1 MSLLRPLLAALLVLA
16 ALLAAGVAAAAAP
29 RVLFIGNSFTFAAGT
44 ALRFW
49 RAGTVTDLNGEGTG
63 GVPALFKSFVQQAGL
78 DHEVYL
84 ETRGGSGLDWHLQH
98 RLALIDSRPWDRVV
112 MHGYSTLDAADP
124 GNPALLV
131 RSVRPLAEA
140 LRRRNADVTIYLM
153 ATWSRADQNYPAG
166 TPWHGKP
173 IAAMADDVRAGYDR
187 AAAGVP
193 GIAGVIP
200 VGQAWN
206 RAIAAGVADGNPYD
220 GIGAGL
226 LDLWGWDHYHASLH
240 GHYLQALV
248 IFGMLTG
255 RDPRTLGEAEC
266 SAFELGLSPG
276 QARALQQV
284 AFDELAQA
292 RVVTAM
298 PQPPAGAA
306 EPQRCALLQP
316 AGR

>member
-1 MSLLRPLLAALLVLA
+1 MSRTRPLLAALA
-16 ALLAAGVAAAAAP
+16 ALLMMMTAASAAP
-29 RVLFIGNSFTFAAGT
+29 SILFIGNSFTFAAGT
-44 ALRFW
+44 PLRFW
-49 RAGTVTDLNGEGTG
+49 RAGTVTDLNGEGIG
-63 GVPALFKSFVQQAGL
+63 GVPALVKSFVQQAGL

-98 RLALIDSRPWDRVV
+98 RLDLITSRRWDRVV
-112 MHGYSTLDAADP
+112 MHGYSTLDAGDP

-131 RSVRPLAEA
+131 RSVRQMAEA
-140 LRRRNADVTIYLM
+140 LRRRNADVGIYLM
-153 ATWSRADQNYPAG
+153 ATWSRADQTYPPG
-166 TPWHGKP
+166 TRWHGKP
-173 IAAMADDVRAGYDR
+173 IAAMADEVRAGYDR

-220 GIGAGL
+220 GIAAGQI
-226 LDLWGWDHYHASLH
+226 DLWGWDHYHASTH

-255 RDPRTLGEAEC
+255 RDPRTLGDAEC
-266 SAFELGLSPG
+266 SAFELGLARE

-292 RVVTAM
+292 RAVTAM
-298 PQPPAGAA
+298 PQPPSGAA
-306 EPQRCALLQP
+306 EPQRCAMLQP
-316 AGR
+316 GGR

>member
-1 MSLLRPLLAALLVLA
+1 MSPPRQLLAA
-16 ALLAAGVAAAAAP
+16 ALLLLASLMTAGVAAAAP
-29 RVLFIGNSFTFAAGT
+29 SILFIGNSFTFAPGT
-44 ALRFW
+44 PLRFW
-49 RAGTVTDLNGEGTG
+49 RAGTVTDLNGEGIG

-98 RLALIDSRPWDRVV
+98 RLALIESRPWDRVV

-131 RSVRPLAEA
+131 RSARQMAEA
-140 LRRRNADVTIYLM
+140 LRRRNPAVAIHLM
-153 ATWSRADQNYPAG
+153 ATWSRADQTYPAG

-173 IAAMADDVRAGYDR
+173 IGAMANDVRAGYDR

-220 GIGAGL
+220 GIAAGQ
-226 LDLWGWDHYHASLH
+226 LDLWGWDHYHASTH

-255 RDPRTLGEAEC
+255 RDPRTLGDAEC

-292 RVVTAM
+292 KAVTAM
-298 PQPPAGAA
+298 PSAARPQPAP
-306 EPQRCALLQP
+306 EPQRCAVP
-316 AGR
+316 